1 MTPLLKC
8 VTFFSLKKDGDEM
21 SICEGNN
28 GVDAR
33 AAMEAAEDAALEE
46 FLKRYPGHER
56 RSTPSAKMW
65 TRVVTIF
72 NQLQLQRSANTPL
85 H

>member
-1 MTPLLKC
+1 
-8 VTFFSLKKDGDEM
+8 M

-33 AAMEAAEDAALEE
+33 AATEAAEDAALEK
-46 FLKRYPGHER
+46 FLKRYPGLQR
-56 RSTPSAKMW
+56 QPTPSAKMW

-72 NQLQLQRSANTPL
+72 NQLQLQRPANMPL

>member
-1 MTPLLKC
+1 
-8 VTFFSLKKDGDEM
+8 M

-28 GVDAR
+28 GASTR
-33 AAMEAAEDAALEE
+33 AATEAAEDAALEQ
-46 FLKRYPGHER
+46 FLKRYPGHQR
-56 RSTPSAKMW
+56 RSTSSAKVW

-72 NQLQLQRSANTPL
+72 NQLQLQRPANSPL

>member
-1 MTPLLKC
+1 
-8 VTFFSLKKDGDEM
+8 M
-21 SICEGNN
+21 SG
-28 GVDAR
+28 A
-33 AAMEAAEDAALEE
+33 
-46 FLKRYPGHER
+46 H
-56 RSTPSAKMW
+56 MW